1 VAAAGAAI
9 GASLPLPAPPAA
21 AAQSSNAEADPIFAA
36 IEAHRSAIAAHGDA
50 VSAESALDQSLPDD
64 RQRSDITAWEEKI
77 VESDDPRWL
86 AAIRARWEAS
96 NFMDDCAIDLV
107 NIDPSTVAG
116 IEALLRYF
124 VDQEDGLFPDDV
136 SNDDG
141 SVETF
146 GNCLIR
152 HAADAIGN
160 IA

>member
-1 VAAAGAAI
+1 
-9 GASLPLPAPPAA
+9 
-21 AAQSSNAEADPIFAA
+21 
-36 IEAHRSAIAAHGDA
+36 
-50 VSAESALDQSLPDD
+50 
-64 RQRSDITAWEEKI
+64 
-77 VESDDPRWL
+77 
-86 AAIRARWEAS
+86 
-96 NFMDDCAIDLV
+96 MDDCAIDLV

-152 HAADAIGN
+152 HAAGAIGN